1 MIDIMSI
8 KVFISWRLNNGRL
21 KDFLT
26 YLNQFNADFFF
37 EKIENVQIRE
47 VPIFIPVIVGIPI
60 PIPTSQM
67 ASRYITLPFPVPIV
81 MNGLESSN
89 ATSTISSDLVP
100 KVIIIIIHF

>member
-8 KVFISWRLNNGRL
+8 KVFISWRSNNGRL

-37 EKIENVQIRE
+37 FEKIENVQTRE

-100 KVIIIIIHF
+100 KVIIIHF